1 MTSTKLESMSYTVSE
16 ALKEMLSALMTSELS
31 ALKKISDRCISS
43 FALEEQPDLLE
54 VAITSYVLAK
64 VLEKPRYW
72 DKKIKREFVERVQES
87 LQNAIS
93 SLDEN
98 RPEDMRAYLK
108 SIEDDLK
115 AFDTEDR
122 RYIGSLFHKA
132 RLRFASY
139 LYAQGF
145 SLSNAIALTGTSKS
159 DVLDYSGKTL
169 MHDRVGKTK
178 SIEERLKN
186 VRKIFQ

>member
-1 MTSTKLESMSYTVSE
+1 MSYTVSE
-16 ALKEMLSALMTSELS
+16 ALKETLNALMTNELS
-31 ALKKISDRCISS
+31 QLKKISDRCVSS
-43 FALEEQPDLLE
+43 FALGEDRDLLE
-54 VAITSYVLAK
+54 IAMLSYVLAK

-72 DKKIKREFVERVQES
+72 DRKIKRDFVVRVQEN
-87 LQNAIS
+87 LRNADS
-93 SLDEN
+93 SLNDN
-98 RPEDMRAYLK
+98 RLEDMRTYIK

-122 RYIGSLFHKA
+122 RYVSGLFHKA
-132 RLRFASY
+132 RLRLASY

-145 SLSNAIALTGTSKS
+145 SLSNAIALTGTTKS

-169 MHDRVGKTK
+169 MHDRVGRTK

>member
-1 MTSTKLESMSYTVSE
+1 MKNMSYTVSE
-16 ALKEMLSALMTSELS
+16 ALKETLNALMSNELS
-31 ALKKISDRCISS
+31 QLKKISDRCVSS
-43 FALEEQPDLLE
+43 FALGEDKDLLE
-54 VAITSYVLAK
+54 IAMLSYVLAK

-72 DKKIKREFVERVQES
+72 DKKIKRDFVEKVEENLRNADAS
-87 LQNAIS
+87 LG
-93 SLDEN
+93 DN
-98 RPEDMRAYLK
+98 RLEDMRVCIK

-122 RYIGSLFHKA
+122 RYVSGLFHKA
-132 RLRFASY
+132 RLRLASY

-145 SLSNAIALTGTSKS
+145 SLSNAIALTGTTKS
-159 DVLDYSGKTL
+159 DVLGYSGKTL

>member
-1 MTSTKLESMSYTVSE
+1 MSYTVTE
-16 ALKEMLSALMTSELS
+16 ALKEMLAALMTGEISQ
-31 ALKKISDRCISS
+31 LKKISDRCISE
-43 FALEEQPDLLE
+43 FALGEKSDLLD
-54 VAITSYVLAK
+54 VAIVSYVLAK

-72 DKKIKREFVERVQES
+72 NRKIKKEFVEKVQES
-87 LQNAIS
+87 LHNAVA

-98 RPEDMRAYLK
+98 RLEDMREYLK
-108 SIEDDLK
+108 SISEDLK

-122 RYIGSLFHKA
+122 RYVGSLFHKA

-159 DVLDYSGKTL
+159 DVLNYSGQTL
-169 MHDRVGKTK
+169 MHDRMGKTK
-178 SIEERLKN
+178 PILERLKN
-186 VRKIFQ
+186 VRKLFK

>member
-1 MTSTKLESMSYTVSE
+1 MSYTVTE
-16 ALKEMLSALMTSELS
+16 ALKEVLTALMTRELS
-31 ALKKISDRCISS
+31 QLRKISDRCISS
-43 FALEEQPDLLE
+43 FAMGEEKELLDI
-54 VAITSYVLAK
+54 AIISYVLAK

-72 DKKIKREFVERVQES
+72 DKKIKKEFVERVEENLHNAVAS
-87 LQNAIS
+87 LE
-93 SLDEN
+93 EN
-98 RPEDMRAYLK
+98 RQDDMRAYLN
-108 SIEDDLK
+108 SISEDLK

-122 RYIGSLFHKA
+122 RYVGSLFHKA

-159 DVLDYSGKTL
+159 DVLNYSGQTL

-178 SIEERLKN
+178 SMEERLRY
-186 VRKIFQ
+186 VRKIFE